1 MGRVIRG
8 SRFLFLAMGA
18 FLLGYLLWRVGVR
31 SVFGQVLQIGWG
43 ILPVLLVSLAVK
55 CSNTLAWRTAFPPDG
70 SRPGYCRL
78 LTVYLA
84 ADVVNLLPTANLGGE
99 LAKSYL
105 LRTET
110 PVTESASAVVANKTV
125 EAMTGIVFASA
136 GVGLALSSLP
146 LVERLRSGL
155 IVAVFVVGAVV
166 GLAFLLQRR
175 RPIGRLLGFLGRL
188 RIRIGALERR
198 REAVDLMDAH
208 LSGFYTTHRRR
219 FLLCTLLHFGSWIL
233 GVLEVFLIIQFMGQE
248 VAFTTVFLLV
258 ALAFVIKAAFFFV
271 PASIGAFEAGQT
283 YLFYLLGMSPALG
296 LSVALIQRF
305 RQILWMGSGLALL
318 YVRSAARPSPEDSGQ
333 P

>member
-1 MGRVIRG
+1 MNKVIRG
-8 SRFLFLAMGA
+8 SRFLFLAMGLS
-18 FLLGYLLWRVGVR
+18 LLVYLLWRVGVR
-31 SVFGQVLQIGWG
+31 SVLGQVLLIGWG
-43 ILPVLLVSLAVK
+43 ILPALLVSLAVK
-55 CSNTLAWRTAFPPDG
+55 CSNTLAWRMAFPPDG
-70 SRPGYCRL
+70 SRPSFCRL
-78 LTVYLA
+78 LAVYLA

-110 PVTESASAVVANKTV
+110 PVPESASAVVANKTV
-125 EAMTGIVFASA
+125 EAITGIVFAAA

-155 IVAVFVVGAVV
+155 IVAVFVVGSAV

-175 RPIGRLLGFLGRL
+175 RPIGRLLGFLGHL

-198 REAVDLMDAH
+198 RDAVERMDAH

-219 FLLCTLLHFGSWIL
+219 FLICTLLHFGSWIL
-233 GVLEVFLIIQFMGQE
+233 GVLEVFLIIRFMGQD

-258 ALAFVIKAAFFFV
+258 ALAFVVKAAFFFV
-271 PASIGAFEAGQT
+271 PAGIGAFEAGQT
-283 YLFYLLGMSPALG
+283 YLFYLLGMAPALG
-296 LSVALIQRF
+296 LSVALVQRF
-305 RQILWMGSGLALL
+305 RQVLWMGSGLALL
-318 YVRSAARPSPEDSGQ
+318 YVQSGARSDPEDRGQ

>member
-1 MGRVIRG
+1 MSIVIRG
-8 SRFLFLAMGA
+8 SRFLFLAMGVC
-18 FLLGYLLWRVGVR
+18 LLGYLLWRVGVR
-31 SVFGQVLQIGWG
+31 SVFEQVLLIGWG
-43 ILPVLLVSLAVK
+43 IVPVLIVSLSVK
-55 CSNTLAWRTAFPPDG
+55 CSNTLAWRMAFPPEG
-70 SRPGYCRL
+70 SRPGYGRL

-84 ADVVNLLPTANLGGE
+84 ADVVNLLPTANIGGE
-99 LAKSYL
+99 LAKSYF
-105 LRTET
+105 LRAET
-110 PVTESASAVVANKTV
+110 PMTESASAVVANKTV
-125 EAMTGIVFASA
+125 EAITGIVFAAA

-155 IVAVFVVGAVV
+155 IVAVFVVGSAV

-198 REAVDLMDAH
+198 REAVDSMDAH
-208 LSGFYTTHRRR
+208 LSGFYTTNRRR
-219 FLLCTLLHFGSWIL
+219 FLLCTLLHFGSWIM
-233 GVLEVFLIIQFMGQE
+233 GVLEAYLIIRFMGQE

-258 ALAFVIKAAFFFV
+258 ALAFVVKAAFFFV

-283 YLFYLLGMSPALG
+283 YLFYLLGMTPALG

-305 RQILWMGSGLALL
+305 RQVLWMGTGLALL
-318 YVRSAARPSPEDSGQ
+318 YLQSGARPDPVDGSP

>member
-1 MGRVIRG
+1 M
-8 SRFLFLAMGA
+8 
-18 FLLGYLLWRVGVR
+18 
-31 SVFGQVLQIGWG
+31 
-43 ILPVLLVSLAVK
+43 
-55 CSNTLAWRTAFPPDG
+55 AFPPEG
-70 SRPGYCRL
+70 SRPGYGRL

-84 ADVVNLLPTANLGGE
+84 ADVVNLLPTANIGGE
-99 LAKSYL
+99 LAKSYF
-105 LRTET
+105 LRAET
-110 PVTESASAVVANKTV
+110 PMTESASAVVANKTV
-125 EAMTGIVFASA
+125 EAITGIVFAAA

-155 IVAVFVVGAVV
+155 IVAVFVVGSAV

-198 REAVDLMDAH
+198 REAVDSMDAH
-208 LSGFYTTHRRR
+208 LSGFYTTNRRR
-219 FLLCTLLHFGSWIL
+219 FLLCTLLHFGSWIM
-233 GVLEVFLIIQFMGQE
+233 GVLEAYLIIRFMGQE

-258 ALAFVIKAAFFFV
+258 ALAFVVKAAFFFV

-283 YLFYLLGMSPALG
+283 YLFYLLGMTPALG

-305 RQILWMGSGLALL
+305 RQVLWMGTGLALL
-318 YVRSAARPSPEDSGQ
+318 YLQSGARPDPVDGSP